1 MNGVTLAIIG
11 LRAAALALLVAGDT
25 KSSQRMYLLADLVE
39 SGKATDDHMQLV
51 AEKLKAGPIVDADWD
66 DVMQRIEDD
75 YAALQS

>member
-25 KSSQRMYLLADLVE
+25 TSSQRMYLLADLVE
-39 SGKATDDHMQLV
+39 SGKATDAHMKTV
-51 AEKLKAGPIVDADWD
+51 AEKLKAGPLSDADWD
-66 DVMQRIEDD
+66 DVMKRIEDD